1 MKKLKYILLV
11 VICIGFVTKMN
22 AQRRY
27 KIENTIGLQ
36 GGITQ
41 FDIITDN
48 FETKQGTG
56 YIGGLTAAVDIP
68 HKWYNLSYNIQ
79 FAENTVE
86 ISSRPSGT
94 IGSEEFIEYKMMMAQ
109 ISFLGH
115 LKLIKKYLTIDA
127 GPMVQYNSKLKLDD
141 ESKEDNIITGYDN
154 LSAKDIT
161 DISRFNVNGLVGL
174 SAGTNHFRVR
184 AHYIYG
190 FLNTLNKLND
200 NNFNLNNG
208 DRFEGN
214 QSMLVFSLLVSF

>member
-11 VICIGFVTKMN
+11 VICIGFVTKIN
-22 AQRRY
+22 AQRY

-48 FETKQGTG
+48 FETKQDTG

-79 FAENTVE
+79 FAENTIE

-94 IGSEEFIEYKMMMAQ
+94 LGSEEFIEYKVMMAQ

-115 LKLIKKYLTIDA
+115 LKLIKRYLTIDA